1 MWPRFYHLR
10 CSVQVQYRCLMHR
23 ASLEEILLVGVDHRR
38 RFSMLDVLSASGNA
52 YSELLCSASR
62 SPGNCRLAESIA
74 FCQSEY
80 LIMIGHVVT
89 KCMLVK
95 SLALQINQW
104 ACSALSSSFFRNRG
118 PFIVTGKIIATMIRN
133 GELVPEAG
141 MECPNCEHRI
151 DNSDVSSQ
159 WPGLPIGVKFDP
171 TDLELLGHLEG
182 KIGRAMSHVLIDDFI
197 PTIEMAEGICYTH
210 PENLPGVRLDG
221 VASHFFHKI
230 CNAYDVGTRKRR
242 KISNSDYN
250 VCDEHLR
257 WHKTG
262 KSRHILD
269 NNGDIKGWKKIMV
282 LRKGGYKAE
291 KTNWT
296 MHQYHL
302 GVDENEKDGELV
314 VCKVFFQLPSEKA
327 GQSVMFA
334 VDEESDSFAV
344 KIDPTTPMTYAPQP
358 CRPNGSPSETEQNQE
373 EEEFRQSAVRGAAEW
388 LAGTSSHAVDDVAL
402 PALDEHPSRGGTPD
416 AAYPEK
422 QHLPLVDTDALQGFP
437 DLGTSPHFSSLADMQ
452 FDSLDCF
459 NSWLDRM

>member
-1 MWPRFYHLR
+1 M
-10 CSVQVQYRCLMHR
+10 
-23 ASLEEILLVGVDHRR
+23 EE
-38 RFSMLDVLSASGNA
+38 
-52 YSELLCSASR
+52 
-62 SPGNCRLAESIA
+62 
-74 FCQSEY
+74 
-80 LIMIGHVVT
+80 
-89 KCMLVK
+89 
-95 SLALQINQW
+95 
-104 ACSALSSSFFRNRG
+104 

-151 DNSDVSSQ
+151 DNSDANINQNGGPSVNTTNQCMLFIQVSSQ

-373 EEEFRQSAVRGAAEW
+373 EEEFRQSAVRGATEW

-437 DLGTSPHFSSLADMQ
+437 DLGTSPHFSSLAVSAAAFIMQFMAGHAVSFPGACLSWLISFFRMCLWQDMQ